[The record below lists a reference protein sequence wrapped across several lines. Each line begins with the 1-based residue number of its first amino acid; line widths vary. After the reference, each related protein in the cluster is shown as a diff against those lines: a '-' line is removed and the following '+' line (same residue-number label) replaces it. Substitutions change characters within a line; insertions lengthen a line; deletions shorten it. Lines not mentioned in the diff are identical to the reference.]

1 VLLKCVLLLNLKIF
15 LSEVELLLQLGEVF
29 LILLLVVVVQL
40 VASALV
46 ALFFVYNSLFLVVAL
61 ALKPLFQL
69 EHLLAVTSFTLLHFL
84 LMLRLNRF
92 H

>member
-1 VLLKCVLLLNLKIF
+1 MRLELLVLLKCVLLLNLKIF

-46 ALFFVYNSLFLVVAL
+46 ALFFV
-61 ALKPLFQL
+61 
-69 EHLLAVTSFTLLHFL
+69 
-84 LMLRLNRF
+84 
-92 H
+92 